1 MARRLEHEARQLV
14 GKNWSK
20 GSGTVKKLLS
30 NIRSIGRFMESQNLQ
45 SIRHMKTKHVQRYFE
60 YLKSNGL
67 QASTMQNHATAMRLL
82 AAAIGKQNIVPRT
95 NRELG
100 ITRFGR
106 YSPKIA
112 DMARN
117 ISIREKLYSK
127 DERLGVAHDLR
138 QAFGLRAQESIT
150 GRIVNRNGEK
160 LLRVVGKGGRVRELP
175 IDSLD
180 KQAAISSMKAIMDK
194 QGTPGIIPPDKT
206 LKQFYTIQKNAVH
219 RAGGSKTSAA
229 NMHSLRHEHSQE
241 MKRDGKS
248 LKEIV
253 EVLGHVRESAAG
265 HYIPK

>member
-14 GKNWSK
+14 GKNWKK
-20 GSGTVKKLLS
+20 GSGTNKKLLS
-30 NIRSIGRFMESQNLQ
+30 NIKGISRFMETQSIQ
-45 SIRHMKTKHVQRYFE
+45 SIRHMKTKHVQKYFD
-60 YLKSNGL
+60 YLKAKGL
-67 QASTMQNHATAMRLL
+67 KASSMQNHATAMRFL
-82 AAAIGKQNIVPRT
+82 AAAIGKKNIVPRT
-95 NRELG
+95 NSELG

-112 DMARN
+112 DMAKN
-117 ISIREKLYSK
+117 NNIREKLYSK

-150 GRIVNRNGEK
+150 GRIVNRNGQE

-175 IDSLD
+175 IDSPD
-180 KQAAISSMKAIMDK
+180 KQAAISSIKSIMDR

-206 LKQFYTIQKNAVH
+206 LIQFYTIQKNAVH
-219 RAGGSKTSAA
+219 RAGGSKASAA
-229 NMHSLRHEHSQE
+229 NMHSLRHQHSQDME
-241 MKRDGKS
+241 RDGKT

-253 EVLGHVRESAAG
+253 EDLGHSRESAAG